1 MVLIT
6 SPVSLPDEARIIQRL
21 FEEGLELLHIRKPNA
36 SRDEV
41 VNFISGIDEQ
51 YHPRLVLHQDYE
63 LADVFSINRIHFTE
77 KTRLDFKEI
86 TGNLDKQKSW
96 VFSTSTHS
104 IETFNMLPDQFT
116 YAFLSPVYESISKSG
131 YIPETN
137 IAESVKKRTNFKTD
151 LIALGGISSENQ
163 EQALV
168 NGFNDVAL
176 LGAIWNAEN
185 PIEEF
190 KKCLTI
196 CNEHRK

>member
-41 VNFISGIDEQ
+41 VNFINGIDEQ
-51 YHPRLVLHQDYE
+51 YHPTLVLHQDYE

-137 IAESVKKRTNFKTD
+137 LAESVKKRTNFKTD

-196 CNEHRK
+196 CNEYRK

>member
-1 MVLIT
+1 MIIIT
-6 SPVSLPDEARIIQRL
+6 SPVNVPDEARIIQRL

-41 VNFISGIDEQ
+41 VNFISGINEK
-51 YHPRLVLHQDYE
+51 YHPKLVLHQDYE
-63 LADVFSINRIHFTE
+63 LAEVFSINRIHFTE

-86 TGNLDKQKSW
+86 TDNLDKQKLW

-137 IAESVKKRTNFKTD
+137 IAESVKKRTNFKTV